1 MRCHP
6 AGGDPSAVA
15 AARSAT
21 LSPQRRQDEQ
31 RSGADPEHAH
41 DLRIDAPGRSNG
53 PDRRIVTELVIR
65 AFRTVGVDWPP
76 VQAGFGALEPSLQR
90 QRLNT
95 VAAGVADKHPGHKSM
110 VGAQAALWMS
120 NRLLDLGDSPA
131 CGRRPNRARRTVSPT
146 LRSTRSARRHRGAA
160 AGSKRAGLTCET
172 VSTARPP
179 SSSGNRPPVEFD
191 AASYAASRT
200 DQPVAENP
208 IAVHQYP
215 GRFTS
220 LSSGALS
227 AGRCKADVQWRE
239 DPGFGATARMRPSSC
254 WPRRTPLARAS
265 QADLPLMRTSR
276 TSPAAS
282 CSWPGV
288 SSTRR

>member
-1 MRCHP
+1 MPTDKGCIRVECDVTP
-6 AGGDPSAVA
+6 ARGDPSAVA

-110 VGAQAALWMS
+110 VGAQAASWM
-120 NRLLDLGDSPA
+120 RIDYLIWA
-131 CGRRPNRARRTVSPT
+131 TVQRVAGGPT
-146 LRSTRSARRHRGAA
+146 GRGAPSA
-160 AGSKRAGLTCET
+160 QLCAQPGRPVGTG
-172 VSTARPP
+172 ARPP
-179 SSSGNRPPVEFD
+179 AARGPASPVRLSQQPD
-191 AASYAASRT
+191 RLLHQVT
-200 DQPVAENP
+200 D
-208 IAVHQYP
+208 
-215 GRFTS
+215 
-220 LSSGALS
+220 
-227 AGRCKADVQWRE
+227 
-239 DPGFGATARMRPSSC
+239 RPSSS
-254 WPRRTPLARAS
+254 TP
-265 QADLPLMRTSR
+265 P
-276 TSPAAS
+276 
-282 CSWPGV
+282 
-288 SSTRR
+288 STRQAGPINPWSKIQ